1 MVFWGDY
8 TGQPMP
14 YRGWN
19 AVVGSEQNGTKTR
32 LTATFNRL
40 LEWLRDYMSV
50 DTVTL
55 LLPVADLQSLAV
67 QATIGLEEEITQQIR
82 IPIGRGIAGHIAA
95 SVEPMMVNNLSTVE
109 VVSPILHQKGLR
121 SLVGVPLPV
130 EEGVIGVLH
139 VGNFKSHNFT
149 ERDVQQLQLIAHR
162 LGLIIADARL

>member
-19 AVVGSEQNGTKTR
+19 AVVASEQNGTKAR
-32 LTATFNRL
+32 LTATFNSL

-67 QATIGLEEEITQQIR
+67 QATIALLGEQ
-82 IPIGRGIAGHIAA
+82 
-95 SVEPMMVNNLSTVE
+95 LSLYLAFILNRE
-109 VVSPILHQKGLR
+109 VLAFFLF
-121 SLVGVPLPV
+121 LW
-130 EEGVIGVLH
+130 
-139 VGNFKSHNFT
+139 
-149 ERDVQQLQLIAHR
+149 
-162 LGLIIADARL
+162 